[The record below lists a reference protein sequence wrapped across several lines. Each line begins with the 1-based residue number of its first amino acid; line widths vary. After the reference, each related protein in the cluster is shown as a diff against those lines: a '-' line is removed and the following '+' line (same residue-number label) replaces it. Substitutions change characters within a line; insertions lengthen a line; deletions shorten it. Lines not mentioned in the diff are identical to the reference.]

1 MGVLAGTSVAV
12 DDPLA
17 LHSVKVL
24 RSGQAPSG
32 AFIASPTFPV
42 YRYAWLRDGAFCASA
57 LDVVGRREEA
67 AAFHQWVIRSIEE
80 HRSMIESAIELVGS
94 GQTPPPEAM
103 PPARY
108 TLDGALER
116 GEVGAWPNF
125 QVDGYGTWLW
135 SYAEHVGGDRL
146 TEEAA
151 AAVRLVARYL
161 QASWRLKCFNCWEEF
176 DGGEH
181 ASTRAAVVA
190 GLVAAASLLDD
201 AEFAAEADRVRTDL
215 FEGFVVDGRFAR
227 ARGDARLDGSLL
239 WLAIPFR
246 VLSPDEPRIVA
257 TVEAVRRELTGPE
270 GGVYRYRG
278 DTYYGGGEWL
288 LLTSSLAW
296 HDELAG
302 KRDGWSGA
310 QAWVRAQALP
320 SCDLPEQV
328 SGFAQQREMI
338 EPWLRRWGPIATP
351 LLWSHAMYLI
361 AESAA
366 C

>member
-1 MGVLAGTSVAV
+1 MGVITGPPSAV

-17 LHSVKVL
+17 LHSIEVL
-24 RSGQAPSG
+24 RSGQARSG

-42 YRYAWLRDGAFCASA
+42 YRYAWLRDGAFCAYA

-80 HRSMIESAIELVGS
+80 HRVMIESAIELLGS

-135 SYAEHVGGDRL
+135 SYAEHVRDSGPTG
-146 TEEAA
+146 EALA
-151 AAVRLVARYL
+151 SVRLVARYL
-161 QASWRLKCFNCWEEF
+161 RASWRLKCFNCWEEF

-190 GLVAAASLLDD
+190 GLAAAATLADD
-201 AEFAAEADRVRTDL
+201 MEFSAEADRVRADL
-215 FEGFVVDGRFAR
+215 FDGFVADGRFAR
-227 ARGDARLDGSLL
+227 ARGDSRLDGSLL
-239 WLAIPFR
+239 WLAIPFG
-246 VLSPDEPRIVA
+246 VLPPDDPRIVA
-257 TVEAVRRELTGPE
+257 TVESVRRELTGPE
-270 GGVYRYRG
+270 GGMYRYRG

-296 HDELAG
+296 HDAITG
-302 KRDGWSGA
+302 NRDGWSRA
-310 QAWVRAQALP
+310 QAWVRAQSRANG
-320 SCDLPEQV
+320 DLPEQV
-328 SGFAQQREMI
+328 SGFAQEQEMI
-338 EPWLRRWGPIATP
+338 DPWVRRWGPIATP

-361 AESAA
+361 AEGAA